1 MKQICLLAMLLI
13 GSQLQAQKPDFNL
26 FLATRDTIVTIYEN
40 AVGNTAIAEIIEE
53 SSKDEWNFISILGQ
67 SSLRFY
73 TQIYTSS
80 NEIIYGWI
88 NKTDCAVYV
97 NPHGTNWILYQ
108 RPDIQSNSTAFNAKI
123 IGECD
128 PYLYVL
134 DYIVEAYKGGYPVW
148 IKVGFMYKGA
158 YYEGWVNEFCTDIN
172 HTCH

>member
-88 NKTDCAVYV
+88 NKC
-97 NPHGTNWILYQ
+97 
-108 RPDIQSNSTAFNAKI
+108 
-123 IGECD
+123 
-128 PYLYVL
+128 
-134 DYIVEAYKGGYPVW
+134 
-148 IKVGFMYKGA
+148 
-158 YYEGWVNEFCTDIN
+158 
-172 HTCH
+172 